1 MAWAPLA
8 SLLLL
13 LLLVP
18 GVPSVPCQVGSGSHS
33 QLHRKSQ
40 STKPVCTQPVYNW
53 CSSWENSRIC
63 QAEKECSAQWRPL
76 DAPPV
81 SVKLFYEALC
91 PGCRFFLSW
100 MLFPTWVLLGKDVMN
115 VTLVPFGNAKETQVN
130 GTWEFTCQ
138 HGELE
143 CELNML
149 QTCVLYLLGS
159 HFPNAF
165 VVVNCMMSAVDQTTS
180 LEPCLKLYAPDISME
195 DVTQCATGP
204 QGKKMMHQNAMMT
217 NHLSPPHTYTP
228 WIVVEETHL
237 ENPSELLNT
246 VCHLYQGE
254 VPDICKRNTFS
265 TIR

>member
-1 MAWAPLA
+1 MDWVPLA

-18 GVPSVPCQVGSGSHS
+18 GVPSVPSQAGSRGYP

-40 STKPVCTQPVYNW
+40 FTKPVCTQPVYNW

-63 QAEKECSAQWRPL
+63 ETDKECSALWRTL
-76 DAPPV
+76 DVPPV

-91 PGCRFFLSW
+91 PGCRSFLSM
-100 MLFPTWVLLGKDVMN
+100 MLFPTWVLLGDNVMN
-115 VTLVPFGNAKETQVN
+115 VTLVPFGNAKETEVN

-143 CELNML
+143 CELNMV
-149 QTCVLYLLGS
+149 QTCVLYLLGRE
-159 HFPNAF
+159 FPNAF
-165 VVVNCMMSAVDQTTS
+165 AVVNCMMSAADQENS
-180 LEPCLKLYAPDISME
+180 LEPCLKIYVPDISVDDIMKC
-195 DVTQCATGP
+195 VTGP
-204 QGKKMMHQNAMMT
+204 QGKKLMHENAMMT

-228 WIVVEETHL
+228 WILVEESHL
-237 ENPSELLNT
+237 ENPVELLDT

-254 VPDICKRNTFS
+254 VPDICKRNTFPI
-265 TIR
+265 IR